1 LPYHEIEITVK
12 RKKNNAAKV
21 MKRKDVEEASNE
33 EGKKLS
39 LKKERERERK
49 KERNQKEKELVHFFT

>member
-1 LPYHEIEITVK
+1 
-12 RKKNNAAKV
+12 